1 MDSVMGWLPDIAL
14 DEMLGIAYATFLA
27 NFVFGLLVKM
37 RAIRT
42 RRFRFVHHLLYALVM
57 GTILTAT
64 ALAVVRASWPTALW
78 PGIMALLLL
87 AMPAFRG
94 AGRAHSIFATL
105 CLLLY
110 TGIAVPI
117 VPLAQFASTLIH
129 AAPPEPEAG
138 GTSGNA
144 LKACRIRRARHYV
157 LDATNDSCP
166 PLRITP
172 QWNYLTPFATD
183 ARQTRDSWTG
193 P

>member
-1 MDSVMGWLPDIAL
+1 MELVMDWLPDIAL
-14 DEMLGIAYATFLA
+14 EEMLGIAYATFLA
-27 NFVFGLLVKM
+27 NFAFGLLVKM
-37 RAIRT
+37 HAIRT

-57 GTILTAT
+57 GTIVAAT
-64 ALAVVRASWPTALW
+64 VVAVARASWPAALW
-78 PGIMALLLL
+78 PGIMALLLF

-117 VPLAQFASTLIH
+117 VPLARFASGLIH
-129 AAPPEPEAG
+129 AAPAEPGAG

-144 LKACRIRRARHYV
+144 LKACRIRRARHSV
-157 LDATNDSCP
+157 PDATNDSCP
-166 PLRITP
+166 PLRIAP
-172 QWNYLTPFATD
+172 QWNYLTPFAAD
-183 ARQTRDSWTG
+183 ARRTRDSWTS